1 MEEKYLSLYDFL
13 GKAAGKA
20 LGAAVNIHAQSQN
33 IPIQMKE
40 ISNPK
45 YKGKVLMYPE
55 SFLKEYFNK

>member
-13 GKAAGKA
+13 GKAAGKT